1 MAARGSG
8 AIFGKSNNSTM
19 RLKSLIFFFL
29 WVKIAA
35 AQPLDSCLHYVDIA
49 GATNFAAADN
59 LSNIYRVSGSN
70 AVEKHD
76 STGRLVARYTNNRLG
91 TARYLDTSNPLKI
104 AVWYTDFQTVLFLD
118 RNLTELGRL
127 NLLEAGWPTV
137 RCLATAWDGNLWVY
151 DEASFRVLKISPAGE
166 KIAESEPLQF
176 VLRAGA
182 LPAPPMLR
190 DNGQRV
196 FLGCPGL
203 GLLAFDQFAQHAQ
216 MLVQAEDF
224 GAFEVLGN
232 WLLRPAGQELDIWP
246 IGTFEGR
253 RVRLPALEG
262 ARYWLSGRRVLV
274 ARGAKLEVYGF

>member
-1 MAARGSG
+1 M
-8 AIFGKSNNSTM
+8 KTN
-19 RLKSLIFFFL
+19 LLIFFFL
-29 WVKIAA
+29 WIKIAA
-35 AQPLDSCLHYVDIA
+35 AQSPDSCTYFFDIA

-91 TARYLDTSNPLKI
+91 TARYLDASNPLKI
-104 AVWYTDFQTVLFLD
+104 AVWYADFQTVIFLD

-127 NLLEAGWPTV
+127 NLLDAGWPTV
-137 RCLATAWDGNLWVY
+137 RCLATAWDGNLWAY

-176 VLRAGA
+176 VLRTGA

-190 DNGQRV
+190 DNGQSV
-196 FLGCPGL
+196 FLGCPGV
-203 GLLAFDQFAQHAQ
+203 GLLVFDQFAQNAQ
-216 MLVQAEDF
+216 LLVAEKKFD
-224 GAFEVLGN
+224 AFEVLGN
-232 WLLRPAGQELDIWP
+232 WLLRPIGQELDIWP

-253 RVRLPALEG
+253 RLRLPALEG
-262 ARYWLSGRRVLV
+262 ARYWLSGRRVMV
-274 ARGAKLEVYGF
+274 ARGAILEVYGF